1 MGVVIGETAVVGD
14 DVTLYHGVTLGG
26 KSLGNHKR
34 HPTIGDNVVVG
45 AGAQVLGDIT
55 IGARSVIGAN
65 AVVVND
71 VPPDSTAVGI
81 PAVVHSTTER
91 TLSPSAETWLDPAIY
106 I

>member
-26 KSLGNHKR
+26 KSLGKHKR